1 MDGIV
6 YEKPETKAEKCV
18 RFMTY
23 MITFMTDV
31 QSVVRDLKLVG
42 TKMGPINKRIVV
54 AFDKFQNKFS
64 PYEDVI
70 RGARDYRN
78 WLASLDSNSE
88 EFTALKRYVRLQ
100 SFHLNKL
107 LFSFCMKLKTP
118 ELNIFNSRWI
128 LSFQTHG

>member
-6 YEKPETKAEKCV
+6 HEKPETKAENCV

-88 EFTALKRYVRLQ
+88 EFMALKRYYV
-100 SFHLNKL
+100 HLH
-107 LFSFCMKLKTP
+107 
-118 ELNIFNSRWI
+118 I
-128 LSFQTHG
+128 LYI

>member
-88 EFTALKRYVRLQ
+88 EFMALKVYIYIYI
-100 SFHLNKL
+100 
-107 LFSFCMKLKTP
+107 LFTF
-118 ELNIFNSRWI
+118 E
-128 LSFQTHG
+128 